1 MKKIYAVLVL
11 LLAVSASFGEII
23 THNGTIP
30 AIANNSSQ
38 ALNVPLFNSSL
49 GTLDSITISFTTT
62 SSGTISATNNGAG
75 YDAFSCDY
83 GGMVRL
89 YLPDNSYY
97 VSLNETP
104 TNYSTYGVAPS
115 ETVVYTVA
123 PFSGTPVNDTLTSAV
138 DKAMF
143 TGTGN
148 AELIFNPRDL
158 AVTWVST
165 YGYPYTVAAAL
176 STSMD
181 WTVQYNYTIPEPM
194 TLVLFS
200 ALSLFI
206 RNRKTK

>member
-1 MKKIYAVLVL
+1 MKKNLLIIVLFC
-11 LLAVSASFGEII
+11 ASFSFGELI
-23 THNGTIP
+23 THSGTIP

-38 ALNVPLFNSSL
+38 AFNVPLFNSSL

-62 SSGTISATNNGAG
+62 SSGTISATNNGDG

-104 TNYSTYGVAPS
+104 TNYGTYGVAPS
-115 ETVVYTVA
+115 ETVVYTVEA
-123 PFSGTPVNDTLTSAV
+123 FGGTPVNGTLTSAV

-165 YGYPYTVAAAL
+165 YHYPYTVVAAS

-181 WTVQYNYTIPEPM
+181 WTIKYNYTVPEPM

-200 ALSLFI
+200 ALPLFI
-206 RNRKTK
+206 RNRKIK